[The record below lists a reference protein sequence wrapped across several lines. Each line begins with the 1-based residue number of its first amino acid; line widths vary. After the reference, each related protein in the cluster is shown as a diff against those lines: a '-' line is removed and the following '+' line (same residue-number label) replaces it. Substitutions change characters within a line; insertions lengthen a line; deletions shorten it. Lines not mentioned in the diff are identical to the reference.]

1 MTRMH
6 VYHIS
11 MKDLGDEIILE
22 PKIPDIVAFGE
33 DDHTK
38 RICVSPSIL
47 GCLRSVQPI
56 NQYTPQEGLNEKK
69 PEITRAKFYLYEA
82 KVKCKNLYQP
92 TKQEVPDVYVTNE
105 FWVMSPTLFTKVSDM
120 HIIKQYDFPNSCF
133 SRYAVCPVDGDV
145 IMDRIISLLEYSET
159 LLNFSYVEFNS
170 ARAIIEDIDTSQYNI
185 P

>member
-33 DDHTK
+33 DEHTK

-56 NQYTPQEGLNEKK
+56 NQYTP
-69 PEITRAKFYLYEA
+69 
-82 KVKCKNLYQP
+82 
-92 TKQEVPDVYVTNE
+92 
-105 FWVMSPTLFTKVSDM
+105 
-120 HIIKQYDFPNSCF
+120 
-133 SRYAVCPVDGDV
+133 
-145 IMDRIISLLEYSET
+145 
-159 LLNFSYVEFNS
+159 
-170 ARAIIEDIDTSQYNI
+170 
-185 P
+185 